1 MKNRSDSFVS
11 KFDWMTLIIYIIML
25 MYGLISICG
34 ATYQFDTVN
43 IFSIGSRPMMQLVW
57 IATAFV
63 IASVVLFTDV
73 GFIESVAPL
82 FYISIILLLILTI
95 FIAPDIKGSR
105 SWLVLGPIRLQPAE
119 FAKVATSLALAWQLN
134 KYKFEIKTFRSYI
147 VVMSIVVL
155 PILLIIMQKETGSA
169 LVFFAFF
176 IALYREG
183 FSGLFLIFGASL
195 TLYFVVTLLLKDV
208 MWFDV
213 VSAEYVVILSII
225 YVFVSVLLYMYSPR
239 DIKIRYLKYVIILPI
254 LVYSI
259 SLIVYYF
266 YEFDI
271 AYVSWAL
278 LISVLL
284 FILYFCIKEF
294 LVKYMYIVLFALFSL
309 GFCLSVGYV
318 FENVLEP
325 HQQVRIKISLG
336 LEDDIRGKGYN
347 VDQSKIAIGSGGL
360 AGKGFLNGTQTKL
373 NYVPEQ
379 ATDFIFCTI
388 GEEQG
393 FLGSLFVVFLFT
405 SLILRLCYL
414 SERQSSRFSRVY
426 GYCVASIFMF
436 HMFVNIGMVT
446 GLLPVIGIPLPFF
459 SYGGSSMWGFS
470 LLLFIFLNL
479 DAKRK

>member
-1 MKNRSDSFVS
+1 MKNSSGSFVS
-11 KFDWMTLIIYIIML
+11 KFDWMTLILYIIML

-82 FYISIILLLILTI
+82 FYISIILLLVLTI

-134 KYKFEIKTFRSYI
+134 KYKFEIKTLRSYI
-147 VVMSIVVL
+147 VVMSIVIL

-239 DIKIRYLKYVIILPI
+239 DILVKYIKYVIISPI

-271 AYVSWAL
+271 AYVSWEL
-278 LISVLL
+278 LISLLL
-284 FILYFCIKEF
+284 FILYFCIKEL

-393 FLGSLFVVFLFT
+393 FLGSLFVIFLFA

>member
-1 MKNRSDSFVS
+1 MKNNTSSFAS
-11 KFDWMTLIIYIIML
+11 KFDWVTLMIYLTML
-25 MYGLISICG
+25 IYGLVSICG
-34 ATYQFDTVN
+34 ATYQFDTVD
-43 IFSIGSRPMMQLVW
+43 IFSMGSRPMMQIIW
-57 IATAFV
+57 IAISFV
-63 IASVVLFTDV
+63 FVAVILFTDV
-73 GFIESVAPL
+73 GFIESMAPL
-82 FYISIILLLILTI
+82 FYISMIILLLLTI

-105 SWLVLGPIRLQPAE
+105 SWLVFGPIRLQPAE

-134 KYKFEIKTFRSYI
+134 KYRFEIKTLRSYAVIFAI
-147 VVMSIVVL
+147 VAL

-183 FSGLFLIFGASL
+183 FSGLLLIFGFSL
-195 TLYFVVTLLLKDV
+195 ALYFVATLLLKDV
-208 MWFDV
+208 IWFDV
-213 VSAEYVVILSII
+213 VSAEYLVMLSLI
-225 YVFVSVLLYMYSPR
+225 YVFVSVLLFMYSPR
-239 DIKIRYLKYVIILPI
+239 DIKIKYLKYIVIVPPT
-254 LVYSI
+254 VYSVA
-259 SLIVYYF
+259 LITYYF
-266 YEFDI
+266 YQFDI
-271 AYVSWAL
+271 ALVSWGL
-278 LISVLL
+278 LISLLL
-284 FILYFCIKEF
+284 FIIYFCIKE
-294 LVKYMYIVLFALFSL
+294 LLIKYLYISLFALFSL

-318 FENVLEP
+318 FENILEP

-360 AGKGFLNGTQTKL
+360 TGKGFLSGTQTKL

-393 FLGSLFVVFLFT
+393 FIGSLFVVGLFS
-405 SLILRLCYL
+405 SLILRICYL
-414 SERQSSRFSRVY
+414 SERQSSRFNRVY

-459 SYGGSSMWGFS
+459 SYGGSSMLGFS